1 MKVMTGLTLEKEIE
15 LAKETVTRKELSTST
30 EVEGEGEEE
39 KMVRRATPGD
49 RTQDTKE
56 VHVDSMI

>member
-30 EVEGEGEEE
+30 EVEEEG
-39 KMVRRATPGD
+39 
-49 RTQDTKE
+49 
-56 VHVDSMI
+56 